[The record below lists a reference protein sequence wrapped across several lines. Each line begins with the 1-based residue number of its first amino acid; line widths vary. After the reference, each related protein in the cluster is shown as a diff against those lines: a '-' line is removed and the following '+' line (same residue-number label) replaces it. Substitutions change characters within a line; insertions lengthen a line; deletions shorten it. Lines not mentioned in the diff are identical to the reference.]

1 MDAYIGIEGYTL
13 PTGFIAKELTVIFPN
28 TEYTHYL
35 FERPA
40 NFVLSQRDE
49 KTVRYATR
57 YLNNL
62 IYADGDTPYNQL
74 GPILQKLS
82 NYTIYTYSQIA
93 SNFIQEFLPTT
104 IVINTQDLGYQ
115 LPKILP
121 DPSCFRIHRP
131 RYCAKAKALAV
142 RDFVEQN
149 IESVAAQCE

>member
-1 MDAYIGIEGYTL
+1 MDVYVGIEGYTL
-13 PTGFIAKELTVIFPN
+13 PTGFIAKELTIIFPN

-35 FERPA
+35 FEKPV
-40 NFVLSQRDE
+40 NFILSLIDE

-57 YLNNL
+57 HLNNL

-82 NYTIYTYSQIA
+82 KYTIYTYSQIA

-104 IVINTQDLGYQ
+104 IVINTQDLGHQ
-115 LPKILP
+115 LPKVLP
-121 DPSCFRIHRP
+121 DPSCFRLHCP

-142 RDFVEQN
+142 RDFVEHEQN
-149 IESVAAQCE
+149 S